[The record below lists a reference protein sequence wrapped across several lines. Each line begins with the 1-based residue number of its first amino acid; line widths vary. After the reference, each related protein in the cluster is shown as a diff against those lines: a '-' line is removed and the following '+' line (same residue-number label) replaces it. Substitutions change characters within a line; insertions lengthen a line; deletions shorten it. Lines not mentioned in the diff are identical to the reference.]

1 MTILSWIILKI
12 GGFAWICEKAHG
24 STPIPSGPFY
34 IFPSFPVHL
43 QRQGL
48 CLGGGVCEHPGDQ
61 FGPARSRWLRQTSRR
76 RDAPAA
82 PGPRG
87 TWGRVEDHLAM
98 DQYLFLP
105 IFAGLWTSIYH
116 LSIGVPRLPFWPK
129 LDHPD
134 GAFVA
139 TNQTA
144 SHGSF
149 MTTQR
154 VLEW

>member
-34 IFPSFPVHL
+34 IFLSFPVHL

-87 TWGRVEDHLAM
+87 TWGRVKDHLGM
-98 DQYLFLP
+98 DQYLLIPIIINSNGMNIHLP
-105 IFAGLWTSIYH
+105 AILVFTMG
-116 LSIGVPRLPFWPK
+116 IGFWPI
-129 LDHPD
+129 PIS
-134 GAFVA
+134 V
-139 TNQTA
+139 
-144 SHGSF
+144 
-149 MTTQR
+149 R
-154 VLEW
+154 VWTRKHVKTRGL